1 MNYLLSILLL
11 FLGGCSIWDAAPPTG
26 AVIGGAVGAATGNPL
41 VGGAGALAG
50 YSAGKVAQISAKHK
64 GTIKALSE
72 GDIEA
77 LVAAGLG
84 EQKGF
89 MDEAL
94 DTLYGFIKICL
105 VGVVLWNLVPIIY
118 TRYCLRKHAN
128 GKDDGDSEKIK
139 S

>member
-1 MNYLLSILLL
+1 MNHLFAMSFL
-11 FLGGCSIWDAAPPTG
+11 FLGGCSIWDAAPPAG
-26 AVIGGAVGAATGNPL
+26 AVIGGAIGAATGNPL
-41 VGGAGALAG
+41 VGGAGALAR
-50 YSAGKVAQISAKHK
+50 YSAGKVAQVSAKHK

-105 VGVVLWNLVPIIY
+105 VLVVLWNLVPIIY
-118 TRYCLRKHAN
+118 TRYVHKKHGKAN
-128 GKDDGDSEKIK
+128 GDSKK
-139 S
+139 T

>member
-1 MNYLLSILLL
+1 M
-11 FLGGCSIWDAAPPTG
+11 
-26 AVIGGAVGAATGNPL
+26 
-41 VGGAGALAG
+41 AG

-118 TRYCLRKHAN
+118 TRYCLRKHAT
-128 GKDDGDSEKIK
+128 GEDDGDSKKIK